1 MSHTLSRVVNMPT
14 PYDVPANLLIP
25 KVAEKLKSEGKVAP
39 PEWSRYVKT
48 GVHRQKSPVNPDW
61 WFERAAAV
69 LRKVY
74 VKGPIGSSRLAAE
87 FGGRRDRGSKPYLAA
102 KGSRSIARH
111 SLKQLEDAGYL
122 VKLDKKGRILSPTG
136 RSMLDKIS
144 RDVLKDMAKDNPEL
158 GKYA

>member
-1 MSHTLSRVVNMPT
+1 MPT

-25 KVAEKLKSEGKVAP
+25 KVAEQLKQDKKISP
-39 PEWSRYVKT
+39 PDWSKYVKT
-48 GVHRQKSPVNPDW
+48 GVHREKSPTNPDW

-74 VKGPIGSSRLAAE
+74 TKGPIGSSRLAAE
-87 FGGRRDRGSKPYLAA
+87 FGGRRDRGSKPYHAR

-111 SLKQLEDAGYL
+111 SLKQLEEAGYL
-122 VKLDKKGRILSPTG
+122 VKQNKRGRVISPTG
-136 RSMLDKIS
+136 RKMLDKIS
-144 RDVLKDMAKDNPEL
+144 KDILNELAKNNTEL

>member
-1 MSHTLSRVVNMPT
+1 MPT

-25 KVAEKLKSEGKVAP
+25 KVAEQLKQDKKMSP
-39 PEWSRYVKT
+39 PDWSKYVKT
-48 GVHRQKSPVNPDW
+48 GVHREKSPTNPDW

-74 VKGPIGSSRLAAE
+74 IKGPIGSSRLAAE
-87 FGGRRDRGSKPYLAA
+87 FGGRRDRGSKPYHAR

-111 SLKQLEDAGYL
+111 SLKQLEEAGYL
-122 VKLDKKGRILSPTG
+122 VKQNKKGRVISPTG
-136 RSMLDKIS
+136 RKMLDKIS
-144 RDVLKDMAKDNPEL
+144 KDVLKELAKNNTEL